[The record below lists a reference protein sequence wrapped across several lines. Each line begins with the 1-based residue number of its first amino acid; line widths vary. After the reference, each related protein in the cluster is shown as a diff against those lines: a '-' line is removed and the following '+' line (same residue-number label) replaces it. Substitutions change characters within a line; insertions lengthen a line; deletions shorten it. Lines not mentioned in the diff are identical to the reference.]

1 VSQDQETGIT
11 AGRAAEL
18 LFADSSKNFSDLKS
32 REWNATYYS
41 VLAIVGL
48 AVLVHGFKP
57 PAGCGQQV
65 AATSL
70 MSLIFV
76 AHWVTTWKCEKN
88 LDVFRTRI
96 KTLISRY
103 FPKES
108 NWLFPNDETFES
120 AVADEGRITAILYA
134 STPVTLAWALFVVW
148 R

>member
-1 VSQDQETGIT
+1 VGQDQERI
-11 AGRAAEL
+11 AASRAAEL

-57 PAGCGQQV
+57 PAACQQQV

-76 AHWVTTWKCEKN
+76 AHWVATWKCEKN
-88 LDVFRTRI
+88 LDVFRERI
-96 KTLISRY
+96 KKLLGRY
-103 FPKES
+103 FSEES
-108 NWLFPNDETFES
+108 RELFQDDPEFKS
-120 AVADEGRITAILYA
+120 AVVDEGRITFILYA

-148 R
+148 LL